1 MTPGFAADRM
11 GRCRMSESP
20 ISGTDRYIVVV
31 RNLVLLCSIG
41 VRRVERERLQRV
53 RISVEL
59 TATPEASHPRE
70 DRRRVINYEKIVTA
84 IRQIARSGHIDL
96 CEGFAE
102 RIAAVCFADPRVAH
116 LRVAV
121 EKIDIY
127 PDAEAVGAI
136 LERTRPA

>member
-1 MTPGFAADRM
+1 MPKSS
-11 GRCRMSESP
+11 C
-20 ISGTDRYIVVV
+20 
-31 RNLVLLCSIG
+31 L
-41 VRRVERERLQRV
+41 
-53 RISVEL
+53 
-59 TATPEASHPRE
+59 
-70 DRRRVINYEKIVTA
+70 VTA

-102 RIAAVCFADPRVAH
+102 RITAVCFADPRVVH

-127 PDAEAVGAI
+127 PDAEAVGAV